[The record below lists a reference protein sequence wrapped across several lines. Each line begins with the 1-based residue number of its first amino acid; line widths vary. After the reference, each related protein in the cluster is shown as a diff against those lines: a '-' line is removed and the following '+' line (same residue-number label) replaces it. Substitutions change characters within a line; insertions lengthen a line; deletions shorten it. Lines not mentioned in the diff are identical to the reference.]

1 MACTSELE
9 WLRTLVYN
17 PKASLRATKCLSELL
32 DPPGSKASGQC
43 WVSMFSFFW
52 QPSVPH
58 NFMWWGPI
66 CRMLGATVLQDWS
79 IFLAL
84 RAAYQELYMGES
96 HKMHVTFLRGPKGRG
111 CLWQHLTGTLV
122 PHSGAGL
129 TRYWAGAECVS
140 LETHFGHR
148 SHLCCF
154 TLDFPGTV
162 ALVQTCWWSGNNTG
176 VEPTL
181 LKSHIQVRSWAI
193 SYTSANSVIRS
204 FMVLHNPFQD
214 AWISQKSKLLAKKV
228 IVIKKSGLCLL
239 MQISAH

>member
-1 MACTSELE
+1 MSPFSEGQRGGDACDWFTPTGDNIS
-9 WLRTLVYN
+9 
-17 PKASLRATKCLSELL
+17 
-32 DPPGSKASGQC
+32 Q
-43 WVSMFSFFW
+43 
-52 QPSVPH
+52 
-58 NFMWWGPI
+58 GPWYP
-66 CRMLGATVLQDWS
+66 TVEQDWPDTE
-79 IFLAL
+79 
-84 RAAYQELYMGES
+84 Q
-96 HKMHVTFLRGPKGRG
+96 
-111 CLWQHLTGTLV
+111 
-122 PHSGAGL
+122 
-129 TRYWAGAECVS
+129 GAECVS